1 MSMSSAPVSATAY
14 PTRGRAYYA
23 LGMLTF
29 ASFLSFL
36 DRTILNLVVG
46 PIERDLHI
54 TDTQMGILQG
64 FSFTIFF
71 TLTAIPLGAIVDRT
85 QRRNLMIIGITLWS
99 AMTIWSGLATSYTEL
114 LLARIGVGV
123 GEATLI
129 PASVSMLPDYFPPH
143 QRGRA
148 FGVLSVAAIIGTSGS
163 YFIGGQILHALSGA
177 PVVHF
182 PLLGD
187 LAVWQA
193 TFVIVGLPGLV
204 MALLLFTVREPVR
217 LGITNATDQE
227 SPISFL
233 RYVKRHPKA
242 FIYVWGAYTM
252 TTYVAYCLISWGPT
266 LMARNF
272 GVSAGQFGN
281 MVGLPSALMGLAA
294 CLLTGW
300 VGDRMTKGNKR
311 GGRFR
316 ITIIWA
322 FGMIPVIL
330 LLTLSHS
337 FAFSAIGYVFGTFF
351 NSLTFGSA
359 YAVMQEIVPPRM
371 RGRATSSWYFFN
383 SLLANGLGPLIPAL
397 ATEKILGDQSMLGF
411 GIILA
416 SAPAILLGF
425 VFPWLGMGPFERAR
439 ADAAATT

>member
-1 MSMSSAPVSATAY
+1 VSAAAIPISAY
-14 PTRGRAYYA
+14 PSRASAYYTLA
-23 LGMLTF
+23 MLTI

-46 PIERDLHI
+46 PIEHDLHI

-64 FSFTIFF
+64 FTFTIFF
-71 TLTAIPLGAIVDRT
+71 TLTAIPLGWIVDRT
-85 QRRNLMIIGITLWS
+85 ARRNLMIIGIALWS
-99 AMTIWSGLATSYTEL
+99 VMTILSGLSNSYGEL

-129 PASVSMLPDYFPPH
+129 PASVSMLPDYFPPN

-148 FGVLSVAAIIGTSGS
+148 FGVLSVAAIVGTSGS
-163 YFIGGQILHALSGA
+163 YFLGGLILHALAGPG
-177 PVVHF
+177 PVAF
-182 PLLGD
+182 PLLGN

-204 MALLLFTVREPVR
+204 MALLLFTVREPKR
-217 LGITNATDQE
+217 LGEPQAANQTSAE
-227 SPISFL
+227 SFL
-233 RYVKRHPKA
+233 RYVKRRPMA
-242 FIYVWGAYTM
+242 FVCVWGAYTM
-252 TTYVAYCLISWGPT
+252 TTYVAYCFISWAPT

-272 GVSAGQFGN
+272 GTTPGQFGN
-281 MVGLPSALMGLAA
+281 MVGLPSALIGLAA
-294 CLLTGW
+294 CLLTGYL
-300 VGDRMTKGNKR
+300 GDRMTMSRQR

-322 FGMIPVIL
+322 FGMIPVLL
-330 LLTLSHS
+330 LLTLSHN
-337 FAFSAIGYVFGTFF
+337 FAFAAVGYVFGTFF

-383 SLLANGLGPLIPAL
+383 SLIANGLGPLIPAL
-397 ATEKILGDQSMLGF
+397 ATEKILGAQSLLGL

-425 VFPWLGMGPFERAR
+425 VFPWLGMGPFEKAR
-439 ADAAATT
+439 ADAAAATQQ